1 MIYHAFLCL
10 LIHSLFINFEINS
23 YFIIYIRRK
32 YYFITCFTILFSIV
46 LIIMLWQYYFIT
58 GFPDVDTDAYIHHT
72 IARQIILSPED
83 LSIHWVWLPLFH
95 YLSAGAILIGAN
107 MDSIRIS
114 NMFIWAIMP
123 FLLFYLTYKKNSD
136 NSLFVAFVSSVLC
149 ALFPV
154 GILMGTTA
162 QPESLFALLLLLFII
177 SVSKGKYILS
187 SIILTFACMLRYE
200 AWVIILISFIL
211 YLADLRKS
219 KKVLSKKTLNFLL
232 PGLAIIIWAFLR
244 EPFDGKLFG
253 FLFQTQQF
261 ASDALQERNSF
272 QGGIIKVVWDF
283 IHYPIIIPFLF
294 SGINLVFITFGIKRC
309 AKENKWLLYSGLG
322 ILIFITLSWMMKSNL
337 GLNRHFV
344 ALIPLYSVL
353 TAYGMQN
360 VIEHLNGSS
369 LKSNF
374 LKKINIRNSLLAAVF
389 ISCMIYLTMW
399 LYIWSNNYESGY
411 PEKKT
416 TAEFLRN
423 IPDSNTIFCNDAI
436 VEIFSEIDYRRFNR
450 TWLEDNT
457 DASEIIFQ
465 TAKKE
470 NYVCVVIPDN
480 KWKNIRG
487 IGEILYQS
495 PMEKNTNQ
503 RLLILKVTQK

>member
-1 MIYHAFLCL
+1 M
-10 LIHSLFINFEINS
+10 
-23 YFIIYIRRK
+23 
-32 YYFITCFTILFSIV
+32 
-46 LIIMLWQYYFIT
+46 WQCYFIT
-58 GFPDVDTDAYIHHT
+58 GYPDVDTDAYIHHT
-72 IARQIILSPED
+72 IARQIILSPKD

-95 YLSAGAILIGAN
+95 YISAGAILIGAN
-107 MDSIRIS
+107 MDSIRIA

-123 FLLFYLTYKKNSD
+123 FLLFYLTYDKNSEKG
-136 NSLFVAFVSSVLC
+136 LFIAFVSSVLC

-177 SVSKGKYILS
+177 SVSKRKYILS

-211 YLADLRKS
+211 YLADLRKD
-219 KKVLSKKTLNFLL
+219 KKVFCKKTLNFLL
-232 PGLAIIIWAFLR
+232 PGLAILIWAFLR

-261 ASDALQERNSF
+261 ASDALQQRNSF
-272 QGGIIKVVWDF
+272 QGGIVKVVWDF

-294 SGINLVFITFGIKRC
+294 SGINLVFIPFGIKRC

-360 VIEHLNGSS
+360 VIELLNGSS
-369 LKSNF
+369 LKSNL
-374 LKKINIRNSLLAAVF
+374 LKKINIRNSLLAVVF
-389 ISCMIYLTMW
+389 TSCLLYLFMW

-411 PEKKT
+411 PEKKS

-450 TWLEDNT
+450 TWMENNT
-457 DASEIIFQ
+457 DASEIILES
-465 TAKKE
+465 AKKE
-470 NYVCVVIPDN
+470 NHVYVVIPEN
-480 KWKNIRG
+480 KWKNIKG
-487 IGEILYQS
+487 IGEILYRS
-495 PMEKNTNQ
+495 PVGSENKTSI
-503 RLLILKVTQK
+503 LILRIK